1 MRVCVR
7 VLALSGR
14 GRPPCALPKFA
25 IHPRISSQLMKYNS
39 TLFTMGGTSR
49 DVCSRW
55 TGEWKE
61 HGREKEKPIG
71 KIVLIVVVV
80 LVALGAF
87 GSLSGGDK
95 GSDSSTSAGA
105 AKTEQTE
112 EKKPEQEPYTISDE
126 TLDTSNPYGVK
137 ITGTLVNNTDED
149 KSYLQIEYNLY
160 DADGAQ
166 IGTALANINNLKAGG
181 TWKFEAASMEK
192 PEDVANWE
200 RVDVS
205 GF

>member
-1 MRVCVR
+1 MTY
-7 VLALSGR
+7 VLVGLENGKNMA
-14 GRPPCALPKFA
+14 
-25 IHPRISSQLMKYNS
+25 
-39 TLFTMGGTSR
+39 
-49 DVCSRW
+49 
-55 TGEWKE
+55 
-61 HGREKEKPIG
+61 EKKKKSIG

-95 GSDSSTSAGA
+95 GSDSSASAGA
-105 AKTEQTE
+105 AKTEQ
-112 EKKPEQEPYTISDE
+112 KKPEQEPYTISDE
-126 TLDTSNPYGVK
+126 TLDTSNPYDVK

-192 PEDVANWE
+192 PEDVADWE

>member
-1 MRVCVR
+1 M
-7 VLALSGR
+7 
-14 GRPPCALPKFA
+14 
-25 IHPRISSQLMKYNS
+25 
-39 TLFTMGGTSR
+39 
-49 DVCSRW
+49 
-55 TGEWKE
+55 
-61 HGREKEKPIG
+61 EKNMAEKKKKPIG
-71 KIVLIVVVV
+71 KIILIVVVV
-80 LVALGAF
+80 IIALGAF

-95 GSDSSTSAGA
+95 GSDSSAGSGA
-105 AKTEQTE
+105 AKTEQAE
-112 EKKPEQEPYTISDE
+112 EKKQEQDPYTISDE
-126 TLDTSNPYGVK
+126 ALDTSNPYGVK

>member
-1 MRVCVR
+1 M
-7 VLALSGR
+7 A
-14 GRPPCALPKFA
+14 
-25 IHPRISSQLMKYNS
+25 
-39 TLFTMGGTSR
+39 
-49 DVCSRW
+49 
-55 TGEWKE
+55 
-61 HGREKEKPIG
+61 EKKKKPIG

-112 EKKPEQEPYTISDE
+112 EQEPYTISDE

>member
-1 MRVCVR
+1 M
-7 VLALSGR
+7 A
-14 GRPPCALPKFA
+14 
-25 IHPRISSQLMKYNS
+25 
-39 TLFTMGGTSR
+39 
-49 DVCSRW
+49 
-55 TGEWKE
+55 
-61 HGREKEKPIG
+61 EKKKKPIG

-181 TWKFEAASMEK
+181 TWKFEAMSTVSPDQVAS
-192 PEDVANWE
+192 WE
-200 RVDVS
+200 RSDVS

>member
-1 MRVCVR
+1 MTY
-7 VLALSGR
+7 VLVGLENGKSMA
-14 GRPPCALPKFA
+14 
-25 IHPRISSQLMKYNS
+25 
-39 TLFTMGGTSR
+39 
-49 DVCSRW
+49 
-55 TGEWKE
+55 
-61 HGREKEKPIG
+61 EKKKKPVG

-87 GSLSGGDK
+87 GSLSGGAK
-95 GSDSSTSAGA
+95 GNASSTSAGA
-105 AKTEQTE
+105 AKAEQTE
-112 EKKPEQEPYTISDE
+112 KKKPEQEPYTISDE

>member
-1 MRVCVR
+1 MTY
-7 VLALSGR
+7 ALVGLEN
-14 GRPPCALPKFA
+14 GKNMA
-25 IHPRISSQLMKYNS
+25 
-39 TLFTMGGTSR
+39 
-49 DVCSRW
+49 
-55 TGEWKE
+55 
-61 HGREKEKPIG
+61 EKKKKPIG

-192 PEDVANWE
+192 SEDVATGE

>member
-1 MRVCVR
+1 
-7 VLALSGR
+7 
-14 GRPPCALPKFA
+14 
-25 IHPRISSQLMKYNS
+25 MKYNS

-49 DVCSRW
+49 DVCSHW

-61 HGREKEKPIG
+61 HGREKEKTHWQDRPHCCRR
-71 KIVLIVVVV
+71 
-80 LVALGAF
+80 ACGARCVWLAF
-87 GSLSGGDK
+87 RRRQGG
-95 GSDSSTSAGA
+95 GDSSTSAGA

-112 EKKPEQEPYTISDE
+112 EKKPGQEPYTISDE

>member
-1 MRVCVR
+1 M
-7 VLALSGR
+7 
-14 GRPPCALPKFA
+14 
-25 IHPRISSQLMKYNS
+25 
-39 TLFTMGGTSR
+39 
-49 DVCSRW
+49 
-55 TGEWKE
+55 
-61 HGREKEKPIG
+61 EKNMAEKKKKPIG
-71 KIVLIVVVV
+71 KIILIVVVV
-80 LVALGAF
+80 IIALGAF

-95 GSDSSTSAGA
+95 GSDSSASGGA
-105 AKTEQTE
+105 AKTEQTK
-112 EKKPEQEPYTISDE
+112 EKKPKQEPYTISDE

>member
-1 MRVCVR
+1 MTY
-7 VLALSGR
+7 VLVGLENGKNMAE
-14 GRPPCALPKFA
+14 K
-25 IHPRISSQLMKYNS
+25 K
-39 TLFTMGGTSR
+39 
-49 DVCSRW
+49 
-55 TGEWKE
+55 KE
-61 HGREKEKPIG
+61 PIG

-80 LVALGAF
+80 FVALGAF
-87 GSLSGGDK
+87 GSLSGGDTK
-95 GSDSSTSAGA
+95 GSCDTSTSAGA

-181 TWKFEAASMEK
+181 TWKFEATSMEK
-192 PEDVANWE
+192 PEDVASGSAWTFLASKKRF
-200 RVDVS
+200 RVNRIVHEGGGDGARTS
-205 GF
+205 DGRAFA

>member
-1 MRVCVR
+1 MTY
-7 VLALSGR
+7 VLVGLENGKNMA
-14 GRPPCALPKFA
+14 
-25 IHPRISSQLMKYNS
+25 
-39 TLFTMGGTSR
+39 
-49 DVCSRW
+49 
-55 TGEWKE
+55 
-61 HGREKEKPIG
+61 EKKKKPIG

-95 GSDSSTSAGA
+95 WIDYSTSAGA
-105 AKTEQTE
+105 AKTEQ
-112 EKKPEQEPYTISDE
+112 KKPEQEPYTISDE

-181 TWKFEAASMEK
+181 TWKFEATSMEK

>member
-1 MRVCVR
+1 M
-7 VLALSGR
+7 A
-14 GRPPCALPKFA
+14 
-25 IHPRISSQLMKYNS
+25 
-39 TLFTMGGTSR
+39 
-49 DVCSRW
+49 
-55 TGEWKE
+55 
-61 HGREKEKPIG
+61 EKKKKPIG

-80 LVALGAF
+80 FVALGAF

-181 TWKFEAASMEK
+181 TWKFEATSMEK
-192 PEDVANWE
+192 TEDVANWE

>member
-1 MRVCVR
+1 MTY
-7 VLALSGR
+7 VLVGLENGKNMA
-14 GRPPCALPKFA
+14 
-25 IHPRISSQLMKYNS
+25 
-39 TLFTMGGTSR
+39 
-49 DVCSRW
+49 
-55 TGEWKE
+55 
-61 HGREKEKPIG
+61 EKKKKPIG

-95 GSDSSTSAGA
+95 GGDSSTSAGA

-181 TWKFEAASMEK
+181 TWKFEATSMEK

>member
-1 MRVCVR
+1 M
-7 VLALSGR
+7 
-14 GRPPCALPKFA
+14 
-25 IHPRISSQLMKYNS
+25 
-39 TLFTMGGTSR
+39 
-49 DVCSRW
+49 
-55 TGEWKE
+55 
-61 HGREKEKPIG
+61 EKNMAEKKKKPIG

-80 LVALGAF
+80 LIALGAF
-87 GSLSGGDK
+87 GSLSGGGE
-95 GSDSSTSAGA
+95 GSDSSTGAGG

-112 EKKPEQEPYTISDE
+112 EKKQEQEPYTISDE

-137 ITGTLVNNTDED
+137 ITGILVNNTDED

-192 PEDVANWE
+192 PEDVVNWE

>member
-1 MRVCVR
+1 M
-7 VLALSGR
+7 
-14 GRPPCALPKFA
+14 
-25 IHPRISSQLMKYNS
+25 
-39 TLFTMGGTSR
+39 
-49 DVCSRW
+49 
-55 TGEWKE
+55 
-61 HGREKEKPIG
+61 EKNMAEKKKKPIG

-80 LVALGAF
+80 LVAIGAF

-95 GSDSSTSAGA
+95 GSNSSTGAGG

-112 EKKPEQEPYTISDE
+112 EKKQEQEPYTISDE

-137 ITGTLVNNTDED
+137 ITGILVNNTDED

>member
-1 MRVCVR
+1 MTY
-7 VLALSGR
+7 VLVGLENGKNMA
-14 GRPPCALPKFA
+14 
-25 IHPRISSQLMKYNS
+25 
-39 TLFTMGGTSR
+39 
-49 DVCSRW
+49 
-55 TGEWKE
+55 
-61 HGREKEKPIG
+61 EKKKKPIG

-166 IGTALANINNLKAGG
+166 IDTALASINNLKAGG
-181 TWKFEAASMEK
+181 TWKFEAASREK

>member
-1 MRVCVR
+1 MRVCAR
-7 VLALSGR
+7 VLALSGC

-39 TLFTMGGTSR
+39 TLFIMAVHHVTYALVGLENGKNMA
-49 DVCSRW
+49 
-55 TGEWKE
+55 
-61 HGREKEKPIG
+61 EKKKKPIG

-105 AKTEQTE
+105 AKTEQ
-112 EKKPEQEPYTISDE
+112 KKPKQEPYTISDE
-126 TLDTSNPYGVK
+126 TLDTSNPYDVK

-181 TWKFEAASMEK
+181 TWKFEASSMEK
-192 PEDVANWE
+192 PEDVANWK

>member
-1 MRVCVR
+1 MTY
-7 VLALSGR
+7 ALVGLEN
-14 GRPPCALPKFA
+14 GKNMA
-25 IHPRISSQLMKYNS
+25 
-39 TLFTMGGTSR
+39 
-49 DVCSRW
+49 
-55 TGEWKE
+55 
-61 HGREKEKPIG
+61 EKKKKPIG

-126 TLDTSNPYGVK
+126 TLDTSNPYDVK

-192 PEDVANWE
+192 SEDVANWE